1 MRAGLSYGYQQLGQ
15 TIMATALREKS
26 PSAGKDD
33 LKTFARA
40 LQQLVRSAPG
50 VLALPKTALAQ
61 SASIS
66 LKDTDALSD
75 HVGAIVDLFVP
86 DAKSHT
92 RLQRREAARVSIHQI
107 IQQGELVPSGEFVE
121 RLGVTRQALSKAV
134 AAHRLFYVEIGGDRY
149 FPAFF
154 LDLTYD
160 RHQLEQVSKAL
171 GELPGASKLQFFRGK
186 KASLGGFSPLQAL
199 VKGEFTV
206 VRNAA
211 AGFAER

>member
-1 MRAGLSYGYQQLGQ
+1 
-15 TIMATALREKS
+15 MANALLRDK
-26 PSAGKDD
+26 PAPAGKTD

-50 VLALPKTALAQ
+50 VLALPKTTLAQ
-61 SASIS
+61 SASMS
-66 LKDTDALSD
+66 LKDTEALSD

-86 DAKSHT
+86 DAKPDARS
-92 RLQRREAARVSIHQI
+92 QRRDAALAAMKQLIAIR
-107 IQQGELVPSGEFVE
+107 ELVPSGEFIE
-121 RLGVTRQALSKAV
+121 RLNVTRQALSKAV
-134 AAHRLFYVEIGGDRY
+134 AAQRLFFVEIGGDRY

-160 RHQLEQVSKAL
+160 RHQLEQISKAL

-186 KASLGGFSPLQAL
+186 KMSLGGLSPLTAL
-199 VKGEFTV
+199 AKGKFSE